1 MCKRKLTIEQEIQLK
16 EKYESGYQVKELMNI
31 YGFKTKKSI
40 YDIVTRRGGK
50 MRTFQEALEVKNPR
64 RKVSF
69 KIIDE
74 PFKAYFIG
82 LMLTDG
88 WVHKNQICLSMSK
101 DFLEWCKR
109 VFENHYNF
117 APLNLIQGENGI
129 WNLRSSDERNMM
141 LLYVHV
147 YYSSFGMQRKYNKF
161 VKRFREHNG
170 RD

>member
-16 EKYESGYQVKELMNI
+16 DKYESGYQVKELMNI

-88 WVHKNQICLSMSK
+88 WVHKNQIGLSMTDK
-101 DFLEWCKR
+101 DVIEFVCNYFGKELE
-109 VFENHYNF
+109 
-117 APLNLIQGENGI
+117 
-129 WNLRSSDERNMM
+129 SDTR
-141 LLYVHV
+141 
-147 YYSSFGMQRKYNKF
+147 
-161 VKRFREHNG
+161 
-170 RD
+170 

>member
-50 MRTFQEALEVKNPR
+50 MRTFQEALEVKNTR

-74 PFKAYFIG
+74 P
-82 LMLTDG
+82 L
-88 WVHKNQICLSMSK
+88 
-101 DFLEWCKR
+101 KR
-109 VFENHYNF
+109 I
-117 APLNLIQGENGI
+117 L
-129 WNLRSSDERNMM
+129 
-141 LLYVHV
+141 
-147 YYSSFGMQRKYNKF
+147 
-161 VKRFREHNG
+161 
-170 RD
+170 

>member
-16 EKYESGYQVKELMNI
+16 DKYESGYQVKELMNI

-40 YDIVTRRGGK
+40 YDIVKRRGGK

-88 WVHKNQICLSMSK
+88 WVHKNQICLSMTDK
-101 DFLEWCKR
+101 DVIEFVC
-109 VFENHYNF
+109 NY
-117 APLNLIQGENGI
+117 
-129 WNLRSSDERNMM
+129 
-141 LLYVHV
+141 
-147 YYSSFGMQRKYNKF
+147 FGK
-161 VKRFREHNG
+161 EPTI
-170 RD
+170 